1 MIKSS
6 VANLNYM
13 LYLQLIIFIFRSV
26 FPPFLLGGAQISQK
40 LLLWGM
46 TILALIV
53 AGGHILEEAFARG
66 TSDFF
71 STFLFL

>member
-1 MIKSS
+1 M
-6 VANLNYM
+6 
-13 LYLQLIIFIFRSV
+13 
-26 FPPFLLGGAQISQK
+26 FLLENVKQSLDEKKSGNEKISQK

-46 TILALIV
+46 TILAVIV
-53 AGGHILEEAFARG
+53 AGGHILEEAFARW